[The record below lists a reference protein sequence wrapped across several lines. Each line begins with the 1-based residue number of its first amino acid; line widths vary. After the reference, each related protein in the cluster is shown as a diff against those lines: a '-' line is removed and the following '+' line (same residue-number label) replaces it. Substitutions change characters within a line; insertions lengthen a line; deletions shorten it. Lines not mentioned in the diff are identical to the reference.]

1 MNVNLEKAGRIR
13 KAIAT
18 GLLSRSAASARPA
31 PLPDVTP
38 SADSIFTA
46 MPRRRQV
53 RLQAKD
59 DFGLIPGRELEA
71 IKVGPLKAFRRLL
84 VWIRALSWFMFGT
97 LWASIR
103 RHESEEL
110 RAVRLRQMFERAGGT
125 LIKIGQQMSIR
136 LDLLPLRTCEE
147 LALML
152 DQVPAFPT
160 AEAITVIERATG
172 QKLETIFSAF
182 DPEPI
187 GAASIACVY
196 QAVLRDTGEKVA
208 VKVRRPHIREMF
220 EADFRVL
227 DLLTLFA
234 EGLTFLRPGFAQN
247 LRKEFRATLSSEL
260 DFRREARLQDLVRR
274 RAKNAARDF
283 FTAPRIFAQYSN
295 DEVLVQ
301 EFVSGMWLSEVLAGV
316 ERGDEA
322 AQARMKERHIGPEDL
337 AARLIYTANLGLFER
352 AVFSAHPTPVH
363 MLIRDRGQS

>member
-1 MNVNLEKAGRIR
+1 MYVNLENARRIR
-13 KAIAT
+13 KAVAT
-18 GLLSRSAASARPA
+18 SLSSRAGASPPTA
-31 PLPDVTP
+31 PLSDVIP
-38 SADSIFTA
+38 SADSVFAA

-53 RLQAKD
+53 SVQAHD
-59 DFGLIPGRELEA
+59 DFGLIPAHELET
-71 IKVGPLKAFRRLL
+71 IRVGPLKAFRRLL

-260 DFRREARLQDLVRR
+260 DFRREARLQDLFRR
-274 RAKNAARDF
+274 RAKKAARDF

-322 AQARMKERHIGPEDL
+322 AQARMKEMNIDPEIL
-337 AARLIYTANLGLFER
+337 SGRRVYTVNWGLFGHI
-352 AVFSAHPTPVH
+352 AFLATPT
-363 MLIRDRGQS
+363 